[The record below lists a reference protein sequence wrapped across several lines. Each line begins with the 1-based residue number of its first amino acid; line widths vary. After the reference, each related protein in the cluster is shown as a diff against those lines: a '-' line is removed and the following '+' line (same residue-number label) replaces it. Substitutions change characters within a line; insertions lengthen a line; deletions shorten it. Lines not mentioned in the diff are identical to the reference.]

1 MDRWKNSIKRKAQKE
16 EKNLNKIKHKTIT
29 IKVTGF
35 SH

>member
-1 MDRWKNSIKRKAQKE
+1 MEKLNWMEGRKGGK
-16 EKNLNKIKHKTIT
+16 KLNKIKHKTIT